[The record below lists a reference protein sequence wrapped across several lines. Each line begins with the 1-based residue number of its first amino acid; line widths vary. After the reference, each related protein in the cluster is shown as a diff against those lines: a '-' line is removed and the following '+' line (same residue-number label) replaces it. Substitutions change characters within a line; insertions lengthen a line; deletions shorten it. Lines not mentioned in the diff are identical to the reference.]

1 MPKKFTEPQTMLIPM
16 PVVMVSCQKKGEKP
30 NIITIAWSGIAC
42 SEPPMITIAIRKGR
56 FSHGIIS
63 ESREFVVNIITEN
76 LLTQTDYC
84 GTTSGRG
91 VDKFK
96 ETKLTPIKGTKVN
109 APLIKECPINLECV
123 VKNTLSL
130 GSHALFIGE
139 IVAAHIDSEYLDDR
153 GKPDIDKLKPVA
165 YCTKA
170 QQYWGLSHPLGT
182 YGYIKKR
189 FKLPNLTVALI

>member
-1 MPKKFTEPQTMLIPM
+1 MPKKLSEPETMLIPM
-16 PVVMVSCQKKGEKP
+16 PVVMVSCQKKDEKP

-63 ESREFVVNIITEN
+63 ESKEFVVNVITEN
-76 LLTQTDYC
+76 LLSQTDYC
-84 GTTSGRG
+84 GTKSGKS

-96 ETKLTPIKGTKVN
+96 EAKLTPIKGKKVN

-130 GSHALFIGE
+130 GSHDLFIGE
-139 IVAAHIDSEYLDDR
+139 IVATHIDSEYLDEKGR
-153 GKPDIDKLKPVA
+153 PDIAKLKPVA

-170 QQYWGLSHPLGT
+170 QQYWGLSQPLGT
-182 YGYIKKR
+182 YGYTKGRIE
-189 FKLPNLTVALI
+189 

>member
-1 MPKKFTEPQTMLIPM
+1 MPKKLLEPQTMLIPM
-16 PVVMVSCQKKGEKP
+16 PVVMVSCQKEGQKP

-56 FSHGIIS
+56 FSHEIIS
-63 ESREFVVNIITEN
+63 ESKEFVVNMITES
-76 LLTQTDYC
+76 LLPQTDYC
-84 GTTSGRG
+84 GIKSGRS

-123 VKNTLSL
+123 VKAITSL
-130 GSHALFIGE
+130 GSHDLFIGE
-139 IVAAHIDSEYLDDR
+139 IVATHIDSEYIDDR
-153 GKPDIDKLKPVA
+153 ERPDIAKMMPVA

-170 QQYWGLSHPLGT
+170 QQYWGLSQSLGT
-182 YGYIKKR
+182 YGYTKGKI
-189 FKLPNLTVALI
+189 